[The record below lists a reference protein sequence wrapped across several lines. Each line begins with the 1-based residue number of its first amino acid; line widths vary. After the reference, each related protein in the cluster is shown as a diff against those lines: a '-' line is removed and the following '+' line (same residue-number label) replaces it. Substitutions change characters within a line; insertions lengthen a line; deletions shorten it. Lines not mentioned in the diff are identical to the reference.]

1 MASVGVWMGAEV
13 GGEEEVSGGET
24 PAPLA
29 PLILK
34 GYTEGH
40 CYNTAPDL
48 WIPPSPIRP
57 TSLKPTTVCGSAG
70 PSLIP
75 KVSRPRPSR
84 RTIHPSSHQPE
95 ASYVI

>member
-13 GGEEEVSGGET
+13 GGEEEVSRGET

-29 PLILK
+29 PLILR

-48 WIPPSPIRP
+48 RIPP
-57 TSLKPTTVCGSAG
+57 LA
-70 PSLIP
+70 
-75 KVSRPRPSR
+75 
-84 RTIHPSSHQPE
+84 HPSHQPE
-95 ASYVI
+95 ADYGMWLRWPLPHPPSFPPPPIPTDNPCIISPA